1 MVGPSLW
8 GLDQGIE
15 RLNDVVHA
23 RRVHTQYSCSLPADP
38 LAVLSHHL
46 SEGYAQ
52 VFLGRCFALA
62 NGEMVVSRSSA
73 DLEPI
78 EQLS

>member
-1 MVGPSLW
+1 MLPSKWLVLIRPFMA
-8 GLDQGIE
+8 GF
-15 RLNDVVHA
+15 A